1 MKKILILA
9 MSCNQ
14 DFFKREEDLC
24 RQTWIKNISCF
35 DNIDYYVYTQSNDN
49 NYYIDKNYH
58 KLWVPCVDTRFGT
71 TEKTFKAISLLKK
84 CNILDEYDYIFRTNL
99 STYINI
105 PLLNEF
111 IQNITDD
118 EITYATENFITKEQC
133 PYPYNIFPQGNGVIF
148 SRKLYNLLNY
158 KTLKYYASLY
168 GLPPE
173 RFTID
178 DGTFGFILCSYYIE
192 QKKDIFKMFKSF
204 GCFKSKYLYTSDVS
218 YDNLDDFSKSMCIS
232 YRVFENRNFK
242 EESEKCKFIHAHI
255 KHTTD
260 LSFINNWLN
269 KDMVHLV
276 VTYLVDDVIPK
287 TEALN
292 ILRYN
297 NLFRNTPY
305 IDYEKDFS
313 ISNVL

>member
-35 DNIDYYVYTQSNDN
+35 DNIDYYIYTQSNDN

-204 GCFKSKYLYTSDVS
+204 GCFKSKYLIRLMCRMIIQMIFLNVFVYHIEYLRTGILKKNQRNV
-218 YDNLDDFSKSMCIS
+218 NLYMLI
-232 YRVFENRNFK
+232 
-242 EESEKCKFIHAHI
+242 
-255 KHTTD
+255 
-260 LSFINNWLN
+260 
-269 KDMVHLV
+269 
-276 VTYLVDDVIPK
+276 
-287 TEALN
+287 
-292 ILRYN
+292 
-297 NLFRNTPY
+297 
-305 IDYEKDFS
+305 
-313 ISNVL
+313 

>member
-1 MKKILILA
+1 
-9 MSCNQ
+9 
-14 DFFKREEDLC
+14 
-24 RQTWIKNISCF
+24 
-35 DNIDYYVYTQSNDN
+35 
-49 NYYIDKNYH
+49 
-58 KLWVPCVDTRFGT
+58 
-71 TEKTFKAISLLKK
+71 
-84 CNILDEYDYIFRTNL
+84 
-99 STYINI
+99 
-105 PLLNEF
+105 
-111 IQNITDD
+111 
-118 EITYATENFITKEQC
+118 
-133 PYPYNIFPQGNGVIF
+133 
-148 SRKLYNLLNY
+148 
-158 KTLKYYASLY
+158 
-168 GLPPE
+168 
-173 RFTID
+173 
-178 DGTFGFILCSYYIE
+178 
-192 QKKDIFKMFKSF
+192 MFKSF

-218 YDNLDDFSKSMCIS
+218 YDNLDDFSKCICIS

-242 EESEKCKFIHAHI
+242 EESEKCKFIHTHI
-255 KHTTD
+255 KYTTD

>member
-35 DNIDYYVYTQSNDN
+35 DNIDYYIYTQSNDN
-49 NYYIDKNYH
+49 NYYIDKNYR

-133 PYPYNIFPQGNGVIF
+133 PQPYNICPQGNGVIC
-148 SRKLYNLLNY
+148 SRKLYN
-158 KTLKYYASLY
+158 
-168 GLPPE
+168 
-173 RFTID
+173 
-178 DGTFGFILCSYYIE
+178 
-192 QKKDIFKMFKSF
+192 
-204 GCFKSKYLYTSDVS
+204 
-218 YDNLDDFSKSMCIS
+218 
-232 YRVFENRNFK
+232 
-242 EESEKCKFIHAHI
+242 
-255 KHTTD
+255 
-260 LSFINNWLN
+260 
-269 KDMVHLV
+269 
-276 VTYLVDDVIPK
+276 
-287 TEALN
+287 
-292 ILRYN
+292 
-297 NLFRNTPY
+297 
-305 IDYEKDFS
+305 
-313 ISNVL
+313 